1 MLEGDDRYAPIDEQ
15 ANALTER
22 IRAAEAGL
30 ARLAAASDTTRFA
43 AYTESSQWQPPA
55 EAVELLRRIGAAI
68 GW

>member
-15 ANALTER
+15 ANALVQR

-30 ARLAAASDTTRFA
+30 ARLAAASDTTRFT
-43 AYTESSQWQPPA
+43 AYTESNPWQPPA
-55 EAVELLRRIGAAI
+55 EAIELLGRIGAVI